1 MSVQYP
7 ICDGHNK
14 EIYTY
19 FRHAE
24 IYTYFRHAYNY
35 KNTICISYVVF
46 WGLSFQGSIIMPCN
60 ILSFSGFYY
69 FGMPV

>member
-1 MSVQYP
+1 MSVQNP

-19 FRHAE
+19 FRHA
-24 IYTYFRHAYNY
+24 YNY
-35 KNTICISYVVF
+35 KDKICISYVVF